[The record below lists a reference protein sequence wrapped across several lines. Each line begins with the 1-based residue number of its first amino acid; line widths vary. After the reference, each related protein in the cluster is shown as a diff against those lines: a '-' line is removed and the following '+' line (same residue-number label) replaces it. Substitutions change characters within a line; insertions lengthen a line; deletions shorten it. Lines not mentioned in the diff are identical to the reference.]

1 MWQPTASIENLK
13 CRSEII
19 ADIRQFFAKRSVM
32 EVDTPCLS
40 SYGVTDRY
48 LSNFTTQFVG
58 PGFADGKTL
67 YLQTSPE
74 YAMKRLLAAGSGCIY
89 QIFKAFRNEEAGR
102 FHNPEFTMLEWYRV
116 GFNQLDLMDEVD
128 DLVQAVT
135 QCEQAE
141 RLSYQQAFIKYVGI
155 DPLNT
160 NRTELED
167 AMKTVGLGDIV
178 RGDVDDDTLMQCLFG
193 EKVEK
198 NIGLARPCFI
208 YHFPA
213 SQACLA
219 KLDPQSPQVACRF
232 ELYYKGLELANGFD
246 ELTDEA
252 MQRERFV
259 ADNQARI
266 AQGVEQRELDEH
278 FLAALKAGLPDCAGV
293 ALGIDRLLMLALDC
307 KDIREVMAFN
317 IENA

>member
-1 MWQPTASIENLK
+1 MWQPTASIENLMR
-13 CRSEII
+13 RSEII
-19 ADIRQFFAKRSVM
+19 ADIRAFFNKRSVM

-40 SYGVTDRY
+40 GYGVTDRY

-116 GFNQLDLMDEVD
+116 GFNQHDLMDEID
-128 DLVQAVT
+128 DLVRVVIK
-135 QCEQAE
+135 CEKAE
-141 RLSYQQAFIKYVGI
+141 RMSYQQAFIKYVGI

-160 NRTELED
+160 SRVELED
-167 AMKTVGLGDIV
+167 AMKTIGLGDIV
-178 RGDVDDDTLMQCLFG
+178 RSDVDDDTLMQCLFG
-193 EKVEK
+193 EKVER
-198 NIGLARPCFI
+198 NIGLERPCFI

-213 SQACLA
+213 SQASLA
-219 KLDPQSPQVACRF
+219 KLDSDNPQVACRF
-232 ELYYKGLELANGFD
+232 ELYYKGVELANGFD

-252 MQRERFV
+252 IQRERFV
-259 ADNQARI
+259 ADNQARL
-266 AQGVEQRELDEH
+266 AQGLEQRELDEH

-293 ALGIDRLLMLALDC
+293 ALGVDRLLMLALGC